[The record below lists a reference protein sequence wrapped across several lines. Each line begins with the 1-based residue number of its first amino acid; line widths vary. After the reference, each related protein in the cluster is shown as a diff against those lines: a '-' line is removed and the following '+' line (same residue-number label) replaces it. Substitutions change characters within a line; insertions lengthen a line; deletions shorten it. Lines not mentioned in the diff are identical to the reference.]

1 MLRTAIRTKQT
12 SNIIMAEASRMSTAK
27 QEVQASTEART
38 RPRVANLL
46 MIRYLG
52 SVRLPDLLLLSQ
64 QGVRQA
70 EYRPPGRVLTPAA
83 LARRKTGGVEEAVG
97 DAAHR
102 TQSRLG

>member
-1 MLRTAIRTKQT
+1 
-12 SNIIMAEASRMSTAK
+12 MSTAK

-70 EYRPPGRVLTPAA
+70 EYRPPGKGSHTGRPGAA
-83 LARRKTGGVEEAVG
+83 QNRGRRGGGRRRRSSHAIEARMTDRGTIGA
-97 DAAHR
+97 
-102 TQSRLG
+102 SRMANE